1 MSLPAG
7 YALHVGVPSVSTYL
21 HLRQT
26 AGLSVRTPEQ
36 AIAALQGSWTA
47 CYVVRADTTSST
59 TTSDAPSSSV
69 STFTAPEPPNPEI
82 VAMGR
87 VLGDG
92 GWYFVVADV
101 AVHPVH
107 QRRGLGDVMLKHL
120 LQEIVVRAP
129 PQPYVCLSADA
140 AGRRLYTR
148 NGFVETAPQS
158 VGMVWRPGLMLV

>member
-1 MSLPAG
+1 MSLPVG
-7 YALHVGVPSVSTYL
+7 YALHVGVPFVSTYL
-21 HLRQT
+21 HLRET

-36 AIAALQGSWTA
+36 AIAALQGSWAA
-47 CYVVRADTTSST
+47 CYVVRTEATST
-59 TTSDAPSSSV
+59 ASDAPSSS
-69 STFTAPEPPNPEI
+69 SLLSSASTAPKPPDPEI

-92 GWYFVVADV
+92 GWYFVVADM
-101 AVHPVH
+101 AVHPLH

-120 LQEIVVRAP
+120 LWEITARAP

-140 AGRRLYTR
+140 AGRRLYAR

-158 VGMVWRPGLMLV
+158 VGMVWRPE